1 MESVDLSSASAEFP
15 DFDVLA
21 VMDNGDSQVIGQ
33 KNSALLSAGSIVS

>member
-15 DFDVLA
+15 DFDILA
-21 VMDNGDSQVIGQ
+21 VMDNGHSQVIGQ

>member
-1 MESVDLSSASAEFP
+1 MKSVDLSSAYAEFP

-33 KNSALLSAGSIVS
+33 KNSALESAGSIVS